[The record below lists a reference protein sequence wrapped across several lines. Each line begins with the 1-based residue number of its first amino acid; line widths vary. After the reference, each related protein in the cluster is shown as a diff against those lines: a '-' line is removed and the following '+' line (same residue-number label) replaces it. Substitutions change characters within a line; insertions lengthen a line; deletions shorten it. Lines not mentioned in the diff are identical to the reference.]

1 MGVAI
6 VTAALVSVVAL
17 GSGHAATT
25 PRLVATVG
33 PKETISLVDSR
44 GRRVTKLRRGSYRMV
59 VRDRSARDN
68 FHLFGRSIIGLQGVT
83 SIPARKTVTWNFRL
97 APGTYRYRS
106 DAHPRKMRGSFR
118 VV

>member
-1 MGVAI
+1 
-6 VTAALVSVVAL
+6 
-17 GSGHAATT
+17 
-25 PRLVATVG
+25 LVATVG
-33 PKETISLVDSR
+33 PKQTISLVDAR

-68 FHLFGRSIIGLQGVT
+68 FHMFGKTIIGLQGVT
-83 SIPARKTVTWNFRL
+83 SIPARKTVTWNLRL